1 MDKARKKNFSECAV
15 EVLISEVEARNKI
28 LFGSLSS
35 GISTKTKKLAW
46 ESVAKSVNEVG
57 AESRTVAD
65 IKKKWSDIK
74 VDVKKKVSA
83 HRRSVGQTGS
93 GAGVG
98 ELALFEQRVAAVLGD
113 RLLFG
118 VVPPAEGDSDL
129 AQDPTEDS
137 QGPSGAQLMVPE
149 EDPQPGVSGVSVS
162 TAHCPPSAASGKGR
176 VLTRAV
182 LDSQEELVKGIQE
195 MNSNLKE
202 ITEALQAI
210 SLTFKELVK
219 K

>member
-1 MDKARKKNFSECAV
+1 MEKGRKKNFTDCDCEV
-15 EVLISEVEARNKI
+15 EVLISEVEARNNI

-46 ESVAKSVNEVG
+46 EKVAKSVNEVG
-57 AESRTVAD
+57 AENRTVAD

-93 GAGVG
+93 GAGIG
-98 ELALFEQRVAAVLGD
+98 ELAPFEQRVAAVVGD
-113 RLLFG
+113 LLLFG

-137 QGPSGAQLMVPE
+137 QGPSGAQLLPE
-149 EDPQPGVSGVSVS
+149 EDSQPGVSGVA

-182 LDSQEELVKGIQE
+182 LESQEEIIKGINDI
-195 MNSNLKE
+195 NSNLQQV
-202 ITEALQAI
+202 TGALKDI
-210 SLTFKELVK
+210 NETLKELVK

>member
-1 MDKARKKNFSECAV
+1 MDKARKKNFSECEV

-129 AQDPTEDS
+129 AQDPTE
-137 QGPSGAQLMVPE
+137 GTIVF
-149 EDPQPGVSGVSVS
+149 
-162 TAHCPPSAASGKGR
+162 
-176 VLTRAV
+176 
-182 LDSQEELVKGIQE
+182 IY
-195 MNSNLKE
+195 LKNFY
-202 ITEALQAI
+202 TC
-210 SLTFKELVK
+210 
-219 K
+219 

>member
-1 MDKARKKNFSECAV
+1 MEKGRKINFSECEV
-15 EVLISEVEARNKI
+15 EVLISEVEARNNI

-46 ESVAKSVNEVG
+46 EKVAKSVNEVG
-57 AESRTVAD
+57 AENRTVAD

-74 VDVKKKVSA
+74 VDVKKKGFCPPEK
-83 HRRSVGQTGS
+83 RG
-93 GAGVG
+93 GAGLG
-98 ELALFEQRVAAVLGD
+98 ELAPFEQRVAAVVGD

-137 QGPSGAQLMVPE
+137 QGPSGAQLLPE
-149 EDPQPGVSGVSVS
+149 EDSQPGVSGVA
-162 TAHCPPSAASGKGR
+162 TAHCPPSAASGKGW

-182 LDSQEELVKGIQE
+182 LESQEEIIKGINDI
-195 MNSNLKE
+195 NSNLQQ
-202 ITEALQAI
+202 ITGALKDI
-210 SLTFKELVK
+210 NETLKELVK

>member
-1 MDKARKKNFSECAV
+1 MIVIYIHS
-15 EVLISEVEARNKI
+15 LI
-28 LFGSLSS
+28 
-35 GISTKTKKLAW
+35 T
-46 ESVAKSVNEVG
+46 
-57 AESRTVAD
+57 
-65 IKKKWSDIK
+65 
-74 VDVKKKVSA
+74 
-83 HRRSVGQTGS
+83 
-93 GAGVG
+93 
-98 ELALFEQRVAAVLGD
+98 
-113 RLLFG
+113 
-118 VVPPAEGDSDL
+118 
-129 AQDPTEDS
+129 DS

-162 TAHCPPSAASGKGR
+162 TAHCPPSASSGKGR

-182 LDSQEELVKGIQE
+182 LDSQEEIVKGIQE

>member
-1 MDKARKKNFSECAV
+1 MEKGRKKNFSECEV
-15 EVLISEVEARNKI
+15 EVLISEVEARNNI

-46 ESVAKSVNEVG
+46 EKVAKSVNDVG
-57 AESRTVAD
+57 AESQTVAD

-74 VDVKKKVSA
+74 VDVKRKVSA

-98 ELALFEQRVAAVLGD
+98 ELAPFEQRVAAVVGD

-129 AQDPTEDS
+129 AQDPTEAKDQVAHNCCQKKTPS
-137 QGPSGAQLMVPE
+137 QA
-149 EDPQPGVSGVSVS
+149 
-162 TAHCPPSAASGKGR
+162 CPASPLPIAPLYGKGR
-176 VLTRAV
+176 VLTCAV
-182 LDSQEELVKGIQE
+182 LESQEEIIKGINDI
-195 MNSNLKE
+195 NSNLQQ
-202 ITEALQAI
+202 ITGA
-210 SLTFKELVK
+210 
-219 K
+219 

>member
-1 MDKARKKNFSECAV
+1 MEKGRKKNFTDCEV
-15 EVLISEVEARNKI
+15 EVLISEVEARNNI

-35 GISTKTKKLAW
+35 GIWLGKLAW
-46 ESVAKSVNEVG
+46 EKVAKSVNEVG
-57 AESRTVAD
+57 AENRTVAD

-93 GAGVG
+93 GAGIG
-98 ELALFEQRVAAVLGD
+98 ELAPFEQRVAAVVGD

-137 QGPSGAQLMVPE
+137 QGPSGAKLLPE
-149 EDPQPGVSGVSVS
+149 EDSQPGVSGVA

-182 LDSQEELVKGIQE
+182 LESQEEIIKGINDI
-195 MNSNLKE
+195 NSNLQQV
-202 ITEALQAI
+202 TGALKDI
-210 SLTFKELVK
+210 NETLKELVK